1 MTDDNLSQFFK
12 GVAANAPE
20 DIRSLFLLAHCDC
33 IIALTNPERNVLM
46 EPEKIDVDE
55 YFDIASAEMCAFVTT
70 VLKHLVFKKKEAEK
84 RKEQGVAREP
94 SVKGRPLGRGIIQDW
109 EVYQKLHEGECL
121 RRIDWEDGEG
131 ERETLPPPFDWYQM
145 VVDEINRRK
154 KRPEQ
159 GMEVTE
165 EEGVENEDPTNSSE
179 GTRYQDVI
187 CRYQAKLQ
195 AKKETKKANR
205 KKRKRMRGVSPLPL
219 ANRLSNID
227 ESEVGERTDV

>member
-1 MTDDNLSQFFK
+1 
-12 GVAANAPE
+12 
-20 DIRSLFLLAHCDC
+20 
-33 IIALTNPERNVLM
+33 M

-84 RKEQGVAREP
+84 RAEQGVAKEP

-131 ERETLPPPFDWYQM
+131 EGGTLPPPFDWYQM

-159 GMEVTE
+159 GME
-165 EEGVENEDPTNSSE
+165 DPTNSSE

-187 CRYQAKLQ
+187 RRYQAKLQ